1 MSTLDL
7 GLIGNCCFGALVD
20 PFARILWCCLPRF
33 DGEPVFDALLRAAPV
48 EEGPQQGVFAID
60 LAGAAKAEQRYI
72 ANTPIMVTRITAE
85 DGAEIEIT
93 DFAPRY
99 RHFDRMFRPTT
110 IVRHVKPVAGLPRI
124 RIRVRPCFGWGACDP
139 QVTRGSN
146 HIRWVGPEQTV
157 RLTTDAVPAYI
168 LDETWFVLDTPATLL
183 FGADE
188 SLTESVV
195 ETGRVFFDNT
205 VRYWRDWTRSL
216 NIPFEWQDE
225 VIRAAITLKLC
236 TFEETGA
243 VIAAVTTSIPEAPHS
258 QRNWD
263 YRYCWLRDA
272 YFVVHTLN
280 RLSATL
286 TLEHYLRFI
295 QNIVAKTADG
305 AVLQPLY
312 SLTLEGR
319 IEEQIVDTLPGYRGM
334 GPVRVGNQAYTQV
347 QHDVFGSVIL
357 AVTQSFFDTR
367 LLKMGDEALYRQL
380 ARLGKVAVARFDV
393 PDAGIWELRTR
404 ASVHTFSALMC
415 WAAADR
421 LARIAAKLGIDGEAA
436 EWREHAGSMHRQICE
451 RAWSER
457 LGGFAATFGGDD
469 LDASLLLIHELGFLS
484 ADDPRFIGTVE
495 AIERGLKRG
504 SHVFRYDLPDDFGT
518 PEVAFTVCTFWFI
531 EALAAIGRKEE
542 ARRMFEEV
550 LACRNSLGLL
560 SEDVDPVT
568 GELWGNF
575 PQTYSMVGLIKCAMR
590 LSRPWEEFV

>member
-20 PFARILWCCLPRF
+20 LYARIVWCCLPRF
-33 DGEPVFDALLRAAPV
+33 DGEPVFDALLRGDADGEAAAD
-48 EEGPQQGVFAID
+48 GSFAIE
-60 LAGAAKAEQRYI
+60 LGGAVKAEQRYVP
-72 ANTPIMVTRITAE
+72 NTPVLVTRITGD
-85 DGAEIEIT
+85 DGAAIEIT
-93 DFAPRY
+93 DFAPRFK
-99 RHFDRMFRPTT
+99 RHDRMFRPTT
-110 IVRHVKPVAGLPRI
+110 IVRHVRPVAGLPRI
-124 RIRVRPCFGWGACDP
+124 RIRVSPSFGWGAAEP

-146 HIRWVGPEQTV
+146 HIRWVGPSQTV
-157 RLTTDAVPAYI
+157 RLTTDAVPSYI
-168 LDETWFVLDTPATLL
+168 LDQTWFLLDAPVSMLL
-183 FGADE
+183 GADE
-188 SLTESVV
+188 SLTDSIP
-195 ETGRVFFDNT
+195 ETARVFFDDT

-216 NIPFEWQDE
+216 NIPFEWQAE
-225 VIRAAITLKLC
+225 VIRSAITLKLC

-243 VIAAVTTSIPEAPHS
+243 VIAAMTTSIPEAPHS

-280 RLSATL
+280 RLSATR
-286 TLEHYLRFI
+286 TLEHYLRYI
-295 QNIVAKTADG
+295 QNIVAKTAEG

-312 SLTLEGR
+312 SITLDDR
-319 IEEQIVDTLPGYRGM
+319 IEERIVDTLPGYRGM
-334 GPVRVGNQAYTQV
+334 GPVRVGNQAYLQV

-367 LLKMGDEALYRQL
+367 LTRMGDEALYRQL
-380 ARLGKVAVARFDV
+380 TRLGRVAVERFDV

-421 LARIAAKLGIDGEAA
+421 LARIATALGLDDEAA
-436 EWREHAGSMHRQICE
+436 DWLAHAETMHARICNE
-451 RAWSER
+451 AWSDE
-457 LGGFAATFGGDD
+457 LGGFSATFGGRD
-469 LDASLLLIHELGFLS
+469 LDASLLLIHELGFL
-484 ADDPRFIGTVE
+484 AGDDPRYIGTVE
-495 AIERGLKRG
+495 AIEKGLKRG
-504 SHVFRYDLPDDFGT
+504 NHVFRYDAPDDFGT

-531 EALAAIGRKEE
+531 EALAAIGRKDE
-542 ARRMFEEV
+542 ARQMFAEV

-590 LSRPWEEFV
+590 LSRPWEDVV

>member
-7 GLIGNCCFGALVD
+7 GLIGNCCYGALVD

-33 DGEPVFDALLRAAPV
+33 DAEPVFDALLRDHTGDGG
-48 EEGPQQGVFAID
+48 EHGLFAID
-60 LAGAAKAEQRYI
+60 LTGVVTAEQRYI
-72 ANTPIMVTRITAE
+72 PNTPVLVTRITAD
-85 DGAEIEIT
+85 DGAAIEIT
-93 DFAPRY
+93 DFAPRF

-110 IVRHVKPVAGLPRI
+110 IVRHIRPVAGLPRSRS
-124 RIRVRPCFGWGACDP
+124 RIRTCFGWGASEP

-146 HIRWVGPEQTV
+146 HIRWVGPAQTV

-168 LDETWFVLDTPATLL
+168 LDETWFLLDRPATLL

-243 VIAAVTTSIPEAPHS
+243 VIAAMTTSIPEAPHS

-295 QNIVAKTADG
+295 QNIVAQTAEG

-312 SLTLEGR
+312 SLTLDGR
-319 IEEQIVDTLPGYRGM
+319 IEERVVETLPGYRGM
-334 GPVRVGNQAYTQV
+334 GPVRVGNQAYQQV

-367 LLKMGDEALYRQL
+367 LVRKGDEELYRQL
-380 ARLGKVAVARFDV
+380 ARLGKVAVARFEV

-421 LARIAAKLGIDGEAA
+421 LDRIATRLGLDGEAA
-436 EWREHAGSMHRQICE
+436 EWREHARSMHARICE
-451 RAWSER
+451 RAWSEK

-469 LDASLLLIHELGFLS
+469 LDASLLLIHELGFVA
-484 ADDPRFIGTVE
+484 ADDPRFAGTVA

-531 EALAAIGRKEE
+531 EALAAMGRKDE

-560 SEDVDPVT
+560 SEDVDPVS

>member
-20 PFARILWCCLPRF
+20 PYARIVWCCLPRF
-33 DGEPVFDALLRAAPV
+33 DGEPVFDALLRLDEPDRPA
-48 EEGPQQGVFAID
+48 ERGLFAID
-60 LAGAAKAEQRYI
+60 LTGAERSEQHYVP
-72 ANTPIMVTRITAE
+72 NTPVLITRVTAG
-85 DGAEIEIT
+85 DGSAIEIT
-93 DFAPRY
+93 DFAPRFN
-99 RHFDRMFRPTT
+99 RFERMFRPTT
-110 IVRHVKPVAGLPRI
+110 IVRHIRPVAGLPRI
-124 RIRVRPCFGWGACDP
+124 RIRIRPSFEWGAVEP

-146 HIRWVGPEQTV
+146 HIRWIGPSQTV
-157 RLTTDAVPAYI
+157 RLTTDAVPSYI
-168 LDETWFVLDTPATLL
+168 IDEAWILLDAPVTLIL
-183 FGADE
+183 GADE
-188 SLTESVV
+188 SLTASIS
-195 ETGRVFFDNT
+195 ETARVFYDNT
-205 VRYWRDWTRSL
+205 VQYWRNWTRSL
-216 NIPFEWQDE
+216 NIPFEWQAE

-243 VIAAVTTSIPEAPHS
+243 VIAAMTTSIPEAPGS

-280 RLSATL
+280 RLSATR
-286 TLEHYLRFI
+286 TLEHYLRYI
-295 QNIVAKTADG
+295 QNIVAKTAEG

-312 SLTLEGR
+312 SLTLEDRMEER
-319 IEEQIVDTLPGYRGM
+319 ILDTLPGYRGM
-334 GPVRVGNQAYTQV
+334 GPVRVGNQAYQQV

-367 LLKMGDEALYRQL
+367 LVRMGDEALYRQL
-380 ARLGKVAVARFDV
+380 ARLGRVAVARFDV

-421 LARIAAKLGIDGEAA
+421 LARIADVLGLPDEAT
-436 EWREHAGSMHRQICE
+436 EWREHAVSMHARICDQ
-451 RAWSER
+451 AWSDQ
-457 LGGFAATFGGDD
+457 LGGFAATFGGHD
-469 LDASLLLIHELGFLS
+469 LDASLLLIHELGFV
-484 ADDPRFIGTVE
+484 AGDDPRFVGTVE

-504 SHVFRYDLPDDFGT
+504 NHVFRYVVPDDFGT

-531 EALAAIGRKEE
+531 EALAVIGRESE
-542 ARRMFEEV
+542 ARQMFEEL

-590 LSRPWEEFV
+590 LSKSWEDVI

>member
-20 PFARILWCCLPRF
+20 PYARIVWCCLPRF
-33 DGEPVFDALLRAAPV
+33 DGEPVFDALLRGDQDEAVAA
-48 EEGPQQGVFAID
+48 GGSFAIE
-60 LAGAAKAEQRYI
+60 LGGAVKAEQRYVP
-72 ANTPIMVTRITAE
+72 NTPVLVTRITAD
-85 DGAEIEIT
+85 DGAAIEIT
-93 DFAPRY
+93 DFAPRFK
-99 RHFDRMFRPTT
+99 RHDRMFRPTT
-110 IVRHVKPVAGLPRI
+110 IVRHVRPVAGLPRI
-124 RIRVRPCFGWGACDP
+124 RIRISPSFGWGSAEP

-146 HIRWVGPEQTV
+146 HIRWVGPSQTV
-157 RLTTDAVPAYI
+157 RLTTDAVPSYI
-168 LDETWFVLDTPATLL
+168 LDQTWFLLDAPVSMLL
-183 FGADE
+183 GADE
-188 SLTESVV
+188 SLTDSIP
-195 ETGRVFFDNT
+195 ETARVFFDDT

-225 VIRAAITLKLC
+225 VIRSAITLKLC

-243 VIAAVTTSIPEAPHS
+243 VIAAMTTSIPEAPNS

-280 RLSATL
+280 RLSATR
-286 TLEHYLRFI
+286 TLEHYLRYI
-295 QNIVAKTADG
+295 QNIVAKTAEG

-312 SLTLEGR
+312 SITLDDR
-319 IEEQIVDTLPGYRGM
+319 IEERIVDTLPGYRGM
-334 GPVRVGNQAYTQV
+334 GPVRVGNAAYLQV

-357 AVTQSFFDTR
+357 AVAQSFFDTR
-367 LLKMGDEALYRQL
+367 LTRMGDEALYRQL
-380 ARLGKVAVARFDV
+380 ARLGRVAVERFDV

-421 LARIAAKLGIDGEAA
+421 LARIATVLGLDDEAA
-436 EWREHAGSMHRQICE
+436 DWRAHAETMHARICDE
-451 RAWSER
+451 AWSDE
-457 LGGFAATFGGDD
+457 LGGFSATFGGQD
-469 LDASLLLIHELGFLS
+469 LDASLLLIHELGFLKG
-484 ADDPRFIGTVE
+484 DDPRYVGTVE
-495 AIERGLKRG
+495 AIEKGLKRG
-504 SHVFRYDLPDDFGT
+504 NHVFRYDAPDDFGT

-531 EALAAIGRKEE
+531 EALAAIGRKDE
-542 ARRMFEEV
+542 ARQMFEEI

-590 LSRPWEEFV
+590 LSRPWEDVV